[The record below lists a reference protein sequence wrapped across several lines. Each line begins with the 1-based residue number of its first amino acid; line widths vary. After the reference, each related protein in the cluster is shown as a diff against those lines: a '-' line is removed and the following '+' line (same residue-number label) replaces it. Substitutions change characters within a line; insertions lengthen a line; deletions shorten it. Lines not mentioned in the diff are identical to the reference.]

1 MTTVEQATTSTC
13 GTAGV
18 EGSEPASG
26 GCGQGFLTTH
36 LASVTAAFASLDRVL
51 ASAQTLDAKT
61 DELIRFALSI
71 KARSEPC
78 VRKHFSGSLAAGATE
93 AEIAYVFALTM
104 REAAGAD
111 DCWTHGIIS
120 DLAADTATP
129 GHDDDLGG
137 CCG

>member
-1 MTTVEQATTSTC
+1 MTTLDQTAAEGHTTTNP
-13 GTAGV
+13 GFAAAV
-18 EGSEPASG
+18 G
-26 GCGQGFLTTH
+26 GCSQGFLATH
-36 LASVTAAFASLDRVL
+36 LAPFTAALGSLDQALEAAR
-51 ASAQTLDAKT
+51 TLDAKT

-78 VRKHFSGSLAAGATE
+78 VRKHFLGSKAAGATE
-93 AEIAYVFALTM
+93 EEIGYVFALTM

-120 DLAADTATP
+120 SLSTEVESDSE
-129 GHDDDLGG
+129 DDDLAG

>member
-1 MTTVEQATTSTC
+1 MTTLDNPTTEGC
-13 GTAGV
+13 CGV
-18 EGSEPASG
+18 EPEASG
-26 GCGQGFLTTH
+26 CTQGFLGTH
-36 LASVTAAFASLDRVL
+36 MAPFTLALENLDQALNAARTV
-51 ASAQTLDAKT
+51 DAKT

-78 VRKHFSGSLAAGATE
+78 VRKHFVGAKAAGATE
-93 AEIAYVFALTM
+93 AEIGYVFALTM

-120 DLAADTATP
+120 SLVAEAGEEP
-129 GHDDDLGG
+129 SG